1 MNEPVATPECCAD
14 DSNLDLPEEMQREGV
29 TVRVCRECGRRHFEV
44 VAEPGDL
51 RADAP

>member
-1 MNEPVATPECCAD
+1 MTEPFPDCECEEHQLEEGESDRD
-14 DSNLDLPEEMQREGV
+14 DV
-29 TVRVCRECGRRHFEV
+29 VVRVCRDCGRRHFEV